1 MPVTSDTARA
11 ISILASLLWAAG
23 VAGAR
28 QYRLELGLD
37 HRLDEL
43 AHPIAHADFDRIKPV
58 VEKMDRRLGFRLQ
71 GCRVRAIA
79 GHGVVSTGALTP
91 GLLGFQNPETTLPS
105 IPTTPRTAPT
115 PSPETHC
122 FGCRLTTG
130 PRNLAMSSAS
140 LKSCGQKPDRT
151 RTVRSAK

>member
-1 MPVTSDTARA
+1 MPVASDTARA

-43 AHPIAHADFDRIKPV
+43 AHPIAHADFDRIKPI

-79 GHGVVSTGALTP
+79 GHGVVSPPALTP

-105 IPTTPRTAPT
+105 IPTTPRTAP
-115 PSPETHC
+115 
-122 FGCRLTTG
+122 
-130 PRNLAMSSAS
+130 
-140 LKSCGQKPDRT
+140 
-151 RTVRSAK
+151 VRSPHPDIRFFSATENCCPPLKLAIATAPNWGRGEFAT